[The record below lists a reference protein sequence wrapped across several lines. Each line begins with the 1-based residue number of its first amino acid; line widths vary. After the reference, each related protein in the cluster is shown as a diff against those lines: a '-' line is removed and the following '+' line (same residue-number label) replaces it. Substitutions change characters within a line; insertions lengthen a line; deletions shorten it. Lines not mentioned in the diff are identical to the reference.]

1 MPYTLY
7 LNKRRRHLRRHDP
20 DSRMQLAFRF
30 KAMYQSLGMDLPAC
44 AKYLHVTER
53 TLHNWM
59 AGKHDIPFAAYKL
72 LRLLNRMDLPG
83 QAWAGWSFYDGKL
96 WSPEGRSFNPVDAS
110 WWGLLVRRASAFE
123 TLRRRGAQGGS
134 STAAG
139 ESEASPA
146 AGSESPGPTAV
157 AVGRREAPALD
168 LSHRHFGTRGQQTEA
183 ASGFRVRYDL
193 NYQPLFNAR
202 KELP

>member
-1 MPYTLY
+1 
-7 LNKRRRHLRRHDP
+7 
-20 DSRMQLAFRF
+20 MQLAFRF
-30 KAMYQSLGMDLPAC
+30 KALYQSLGMDLPAC

-59 AGKHDIPFAAYKL
+59 AGKHAIPFAAYKL

-83 QAWAGWSFYDGKL
+83 QAWAGWCFYDGKL

-110 WWGLLVRRASAFE
+110 WWGLLVRRAHAFE
-123 TLRRRGAQGGS
+123 YYRQRVGQEASRTALGKLALHGAV
-134 STAAG
+134 
-139 ESEASPA
+139 SEA
-146 AGSESPGPTAV
+146 PGPTAV
-157 AVGRREAPALD
+157 AVGRREAPALY